1 MRGFIGGIAFTVV
14 ATAIAG
20 YFIIRGGVIPANADG
35 RPPGFEVWAART
47 SLHATLAHAPKVAN
61 PLAQDAATQAAGLK
75 VYEANCAVCHGD
87 SRGRPTAI
95 AAGLYQHAPQLGR
108 YGVEDDPQYVT
119 YWKVAHGI
127 RWTGM
132 PAFRKTL
139 RPAQLWQVT
148 SFLKTM
154 DTLAPPVDRAWRA
167 FRVPAQ
173 LAPPLKAAER
183 SSGGKGAPSGI
194 NRGT

>member
-1 MRGFIGGIAFTVV
+1 MRGFIGGIIFTVA
-14 ATAIAG
+14 ATALAG

-35 RPPGFEVWAART
+35 RPPGFEIWAART
-47 SLHATLAHAPKVAN
+47 SLHATLARAPR
-61 PLAQDAATQAAGLK
+61 LADPRKQDAATQAAGLK

-87 SRGRPTAI
+87 SRGRPTTI

-108 YGVEDDPQYVT
+108 HGVEDDPQYVT

-132 PAFRKTL
+132 PAFRDTL
-139 RPAQLWQVT
+139 SSAEIWQVT

-154 DTLAPPVDRAWRA
+154 DALAPGVDRAWRT
-167 FRVPAQ
+167 FRVQTP
-173 LAPPLKAAER
+173 LAPPLEAAER
-183 SSGGKGAPSGI
+183 SSGGKGAPSGM
-194 NRGT
+194 NRGA